1 MFLLGLESVK
11 VTHHSGKAG
20 DELDAVLH
28 LLLSDLHRR
37 AVLLLQRKRI
47 WAVLRQPQM
56 ELQQYTRTYKSLWN
70 IVTLAGSENIFFH
83 MKLIR
88 LKYFFNL
95 HFRDGDSCFGVFI
108 QHPFN
113 ELLQLVT
120 YQWPVKKVLHII
132 YVFLAHNQVE

>member
-47 WAVLRQPQM
+47 
-56 ELQQYTRTYKSLWN
+56 
-70 IVTLAGSENIFFH
+70 
-83 MKLIR
+83 
-88 LKYFFNL
+88 
-95 HFRDGDSCFGVFI
+95 
-108 QHPFN
+108 
-113 ELLQLVT
+113 
-120 YQWPVKKVLHII
+120 
-132 YVFLAHNQVE
+132 